1 MSGEMEAPYVY
12 EDLEGEES
20 QSQNKTAE
28 KKPRKRWL
36 VPVSVV
42 AVGLFGIVCFGAG
55 FAVAYFAVPC
65 AGKCAFSKILFF
77 SQMWPGYT
85 LLGHIPPQC
94 KTIKKTRFFGEEG
107 GSGAIWT
114 PCLFIKEQYVILFIL
129 NDSNNA
135 TLMNLDRCVYSV
147 YVSINFKFSES
158 ILRSFTR
165 LLSSFVGDF
174 GDFKQLQIIQES
186 TAMRGG

>member
-77 SQMWPGYT
+77 SQM
-85 LLGHIPPQC
+85 
-94 KTIKKTRFFGEEG
+94 
-107 GSGAIWT
+107 
-114 PCLFIKEQYVILFIL
+114 
-129 NDSNNA
+129 
-135 TLMNLDRCVYSV
+135 
-147 YVSINFKFSES
+147 
-158 ILRSFTR
+158 
-165 LLSSFVGDF
+165 
-174 GDFKQLQIIQES
+174 
-186 TAMRGG
+186 